1 MVWELSLEK
10 VLISLNCMKSF
21 LNNTD
26 ARNFN
31 EKYDHWIFDLD
42 NTIYDFN
49 LGLFRRVSSR
59 MTEYIIRYFDLNEV
73 DALTLQRNMYKKY
86 GLTLRGLMIEK
97 KIDPEPFLEFVHDVD
112 FSELTE
118 DIVLKK
124 LLSKIKGKKSI
135 YTNASFKH
143 AKNILKSMG
152 IFEEFEII
160 FDIKDANY
168 VAKPESDSYL
178 MMKKKL
184 GLNDMNISKSI
195 FFEDTA
201 KNLKPASELGMSTV
215 WLEND
220 FNRKEANILKEYIN
234 FTGSDLKSIL
244 SNMLEI

>member
-1 MVWELSLEK
+1 
-10 VLISLNCMKSF
+10 MKSF
-21 LNNTD
+21 LNNID
-26 ARNFN
+26 IRDFN
-31 EKYDHWIFDLD
+31 EKFDHWIFDLD

-59 MTEYIIRYFDLNEV
+59 MTVYIKDFFDLNEI

-112 FSELTE
+112 FSELNE
-118 DIVLKK
+118 DVALKT
-124 LLSKIKGKKSI
+124 LLGKIKGKKSI
-135 YTNASFKH
+135 YTNATFKH

-152 IFEEFEII
+152 IFQEFEII

-168 VAKPESDSYL
+168 IAKPDPNSYH

-184 GLNDMNISKSI
+184 NLNDKNISKSI

-201 KNLKPASELGMSTV
+201 KNLKPARELGMSTV
-215 WLEND
+215 WIEND
-220 FNRKEANILKEYIN
+220 FNRKEADRLREYIN
-234 FTGSDLKSIL
+234 FTGSDIKSIL
-244 SNMLEI
+244 NNMLKF

>member
-1 MVWELSLEK
+1 
-10 VLISLNCMKSF
+10 MKSF
-21 LNNTD
+21 LNNID
-26 ARNFN
+26 IIDFN

-59 MTEYIIRYFDLNEV
+59 MTEYIKGFFDLNEV
-73 DALTLQRNMYKKY
+73 DALTLQRDMYKKY

-112 FSELTE
+112 FSELDE
-118 DIVLKK
+118 DITLKT
-124 LLSKIKGKKSI
+124 LLGKIKGKKSI
-135 YTNASFKH
+135 YTNATFKH

-152 IFEEFEII
+152 IFQEFEII

-168 VAKPESDSYL
+168 IAKPDPKSYH

-184 GLNDMNISKSI
+184 NLNNKNISKSI

-201 KNLKPASELGMSTV
+201 KNLKPASELGMSTI
-215 WLEND
+215 WIEND
-220 FNRKEANILKEYIN
+220 FNRKEANILREYIN
-234 FTGSDLKSIL
+234 FTGSDIKSIL
-244 SNMLEI
+244 SNMLELEKG

>member
-1 MVWELSLEK
+1 
-10 VLISLNCMKSF
+10 MKSF
-21 LNNTD
+21 LNNID
-26 ARNFN
+26 NINFN
-31 EKYDHWIFDLD
+31 EQYDHWIFDLD

-59 MTEYIIRYFDLNEV
+59 MTEYIKGFFDLNEV

-97 KIDPEPFLEFVHDVD
+97 KIDPEPFLEFVHNVD
-112 FSELTE
+112 FSEL
-118 DIVLKK
+118 DIDNTLKT
-124 LLSKIKGKKSI
+124 LLGKIKGKKSI
-135 YTNASFKH
+135 YTNATFKH

-168 VAKPESDSYL
+168 IAKPDVNSYH

-184 GLNDMNISKSI
+184 GLNDNNISKSI

-201 KNLKPASELGMSTV
+201 KNLKPASKLGMSTV
-215 WLEND
+215 WIEND
-220 FNRKEANILKEYIN
+220 FNREDADNLREYIN
-234 FTGSDLKSIL
+234 FTGSDIKSIL
-244 SNMLEI
+244 SNMLKF

>member
-1 MVWELSLEK
+1 
-10 VLISLNCMKSF
+10 MKSF
-21 LNNTD
+21 LNNIDTKD
-26 ARNFN
+26 FN

-59 MTEYIIRYFDLNEV
+59 MTVYIKEFFDLNEV
-73 DALTLQRNMYKKY
+73 DALTLQRDMYKKY

-97 KIDPEPFLEFVHDVD
+97 KINPEPFLEFVHDVD
-112 FSELTE
+112 FSELNE
-118 DIVLKK
+118 DVTLKT
-124 LLSKIKGKKSI
+124 LLRKIKGKKSI
-135 YTNASFKH
+135 YTNATFKH

-152 IFEEFEII
+152 IFQEFEII

-168 VAKPESDSYL
+168 IAKPDPNSYR

-184 GLNDMNISKSI
+184 NLDNKNISKSI

-215 WLEND
+215 WIEND
-220 FNRKEANILKEYIN
+220 FNRKEADCLREYIN
-234 FTGSDLKSIL
+234 FTGSDIKSIL
-244 SNMLEI
+244 NNMLNFKK

>member
-1 MVWELSLEK
+1 
-10 VLISLNCMKSF
+10 MKSF

-26 ARNFN
+26 TRNFN

-59 MTEYIIRYFDLNEV
+59 MTEYIRRYFDLKEV

-118 DIVLKK
+118 DIVLKT

>member
-1 MVWELSLEK
+1 
-10 VLISLNCMKSF
+10 MKSF
-21 LNNTD
+21 LNNIDTKD
-26 ARNFN
+26 FN

-59 MTEYIIRYFDLNEV
+59 MTEYIKEFFDLNEV
-73 DALTLQRNMYKKY
+73 DALTLQRDMYKKY

-97 KIDPEPFLEFVHDVD
+97 KINPEPFLEFVHDVD
-112 FSELTE
+112 FSELND
-118 DIVLKK
+118 DITLKT
-124 LLSKIKGKKSI
+124 LLGKIKGKKSI
-135 YTNASFKH
+135 YTNATFKH

-152 IFEEFEII
+152 IFQEFEII

-168 VAKPESDSYL
+168 IAKPDHKSYL

-184 GLNDMNISKSI
+184 GLNNKNISKSI

-215 WLEND
+215 WIENN
-220 FNRKEANILKEYIN
+220 FNSKEADFLREYIN
-234 FTGSDLKSIL
+234 FSGSDIKSIL
-244 SNMLEI
+244 SNMLELEKG

>member
-112 FSELTE
+112 FSELNE
-118 DIVLKK
+118 DVALKT
-124 LLSKIKGKKSI
+124 LLGKIKGKKSI

-168 VAKPESDSYL
+168 IAKPDLNSYL
-178 MMKKKL
+178 IMKKKL
-184 GLNDMNISKSI
+184 GLNNNNISKSI